1 MKRSLLLAFFLSSLS
16 SFSLSVQAD
25 DACEAVLCMFGK
37 MEKSAVSECASA
49 EKEFFSINVF
59 EDDDDEKFDA
69 EKTLEKR
76 QEFLQ
81 QCKDADKDTISKI
94 LDNFGRKQ
102 GSKE

>member
-1 MKRSLLLAFFLSSLS
+1 MKKSLLLAFFLSSLS

-25 DACEAVLCMFGK
+25 DACEAVLCMFSK

-49 EKEFFSINVF
+49 EKEFFGINVF

>member
-1 MKRSLLLAFFLSSLS
+1 MKRSLLLAFFLSS
-16 SFSLSVQAD
+16 FSLAVQAD
-25 DACEAVLCMFGK
+25 DACQVVLCMFGK
-37 MEKSAVSECASA
+37 MEKSAVSECGSA
-49 EKEFFSINVF
+49 EKEFFNINVF